1 MRPEYP
7 WGQGPMAPPGV
18 TDGTPPRGSSQE
30 AKGSG
35 PGDPGP
41 EEMVVMMFGYGSG
54 GWPVW
59 EVALMWAGEQQML
72 RRAGILVAGCGS
84 IGGAVVEPLVR
95 MGAERLVLGEPHGGG
110 PPHPG
115 QHAHSVPVARGHPLA
130 PAHPA
135 LRAPPSPAPCTN

>member
-7 WGQGPMAPPGV
+7 WGQGPMAPRGV
-18 TDGTPPRGSSQE
+18 TDATPPRGSSQE

-35 PGDPGP
+35 PATPGP
-41 EEMVVMMFGYGSG
+41 EEMVVMMFGYGSS

-95 MGAERLVLGEPHGGG
+95 MGAERLVLGEPDGGG
-110 PPHPG
+110 RRHLD
-115 QHAHSVPVARGHPLA
+115 QHADSGPVGVGPPLRPAA
-130 PAHPA
+130 PGPWGPTLAGCCP
-135 LRAPPSPAPCTN
+135 

>member
-7 WGQGPMAPPGV
+7 WGQGPMAPRGV
-18 TDGTPPRGSSQE
+18 TDATPPRGSSQE

-35 PGDPGP
+35 PATPGP
-41 EEMVVMMFGYGSG
+41 EEMVVMMFGYGSS

-84 IGGAVVEPLVR
+84 IGGAVVEPLLR
-95 MGAERLVLGEPHGGG
+95 MGAERLVLGGPDRGGRRHPG
-110 PPHPG
+110 APAHAAPGGVGPPPQPPHP
-115 QHAHSVPVARGHPLA
+115 
-130 PAHPA
+130 
-135 LRAPPSPAPCTN
+135 PP